1 MRQMINLVVCS
12 ALALCTALPAAAQ
25 VERASLTGS
34 VKDQSDAVV
43 PGATVT
49 ARNVATDVPSTA
61 VTDAQGAYTIA
72 ALIPGEYIV
81 DVELQGFRKTSK
93 RLTLDT

>member
-1 MRQMINLVVCS
+1 MRQFLNAVVCT
-12 ALALCTALPAAAQ
+12 AIVLCTAVSAAAQ

-72 ALIPGEYIV
+72 ALIPGGYIV
-81 DVELQGFRKTSK
+81 EVELQGFRKTSK
-93 RLTLDT
+93 RVALDT